1 MFTTSRIFMVP
12 CDLVFISAHI
22 ASPHAI
28 AFQHSHACF
37 ERLSTAVLGVLNAEV
52 PQDNKIVCEEGSTL
66 HALRCTPSTSCS
78 ITRSS
83 KVKATL
89 NSVLQAKNAVFQII
103 TLLWRQTVHIHSL
116 PVTQQEAQLV
126 LHLTVGDA
134 GQHYAL
140 QVTGVVVAIQQVQ
153 LYKNCH
159 GG

>member
-28 AFQHSHACF
+28 AFQHSHACSK
-37 ERLSTAVLGVLNAEV
+37 RLSTAVLGVLNAEV
-52 PQDNKIVCEEGSTL
+52 PHEEGSTL

-103 TLLWRQTVHIHSL
+103 MLLWRQTVHIHSL

-126 LHLTVGDA
+126 LQLTVGDA

-153 LYKNCH
+153 LYKSCH